1 MNEHYSNG
9 VLYRFVILRVAFTLI
24 TFLLMNS
31 LVLSSFPDFGSTDFQ
46 QRTIRGI
53 VTDETGAPFPYV
65 NVYLDGNVTVGV
77 TTNDKGEYR
86 ITVPDN
92 STLVF
97 AFVGYR
103 SMKVPVGT
111 TDVLDVKM
119 EPEMK
124 AIDEVVVVG
133 YGEQRRASVTSAVA
147 TIKSDQI
154 VQTPVSSVTQALAG
168 RLPGLTTMQSSGEPG
183 ADHAEFY
190 VRGVGTWNDALP
202 LYVIDGVERSSTIFR
217 TMSPEEIES
226 VSILKD
232 AAATAVYGSK
242 GANGVILVTTK
253 RGTQGAPEIS
263 FSSSYTIQQ
272 FTRFPQYLDSY
283 NSLVLY
289 NEALM
294 NDGGDPAYSEQELE
308 LYRNGSDPYRY
319 PNVDWYKE
327 MMKSYAPQFNS
338 SFSIRG
344 GSRTVSY
351 FVSASYMNQGGH
363 LEAKET
369 RVYDADYNNKRYRFT
384 SNLDAFITKAFTL
397 SFELGATYNDK
408 TDPYADDVFSNMNR
422 LGSWRMPALNPNGS
436 FSGTS
441 EFPNMNPIYLI
452 NGKGTDNRLTKS
464 LTSAIK
470 MNFNLGSFIKG
481 LTFNARVAYDSNFG
495 NNQYWTET
503 PNTYEL
509 ISRAGRADRYK
520 EYLQR
525 VYFGSS
531 TGTAS
536 PTRTF
541 DGLASLQYSRKFGDH
556 GINLQALSTINERL
570 YSSQIPFHSVSFVG
584 RANYSF
590 KSRYNIEGNAAYRGS
605 ENFAPGNR
613 FGFFPSISASWN
625 VHDESFMNSISFLNL
640 LKVRTSYGLTGSD
653 YVNTRFLYKEGK
665 WTSLDEGTNSQPAAY
680 FGPGAGNTRGISVEP
695 SIANPLAT
703 WETAHQYNFGIDLAV
718 LDDKISASFDRFFEK
733 RDGILQ
739 TSNSFSGIL
748 GIGVPELNIGKTSR
762 NGWEFE
768 LAFNQKIGADFNISI
783 RPNISY
789 FENKVIFR
797 DEPEDMD
804 WWLKEEGFPIDQ
816 PRGYVVLGYF
826 KDQEDI
832 ANSPVQQVGTAP
844 IPGDF
849 KYLDFNGDG
858 VVNQFDIVP
867 ISYTAVPNYTLG
879 TTFSFSYKSVDL
891 SLHFQGGT
899 QSSIYLSQYLQWEFY
914 NRAPV
919 MEHHLGRWTPE
930 THETATYPVLHMGSV
945 SQNHVPNTFWR
956 KDNTYLRL
964 KTLNI
969 GYSLSPSIA
978 RKLGLK
984 GMGLSFSG
992 INLITWDKLK
1002 TLDPETSTGTQTQV
1016 YPQSKNYTLR
1026 VNINF

>member
-1 MNEHYSNG
+1 MNEPYLYH
-9 VLYRFVILRVAFTLI
+9 VLRRYGIFRIAVTCL
-24 TFLLMNS
+24 TFLFVQVQVFSGVAGAGNS
-31 LVLSSFPDFGSTDFQ
+31 DFQ
-46 QRTIRGI
+46 QRTITGV
-53 VTDETGAPFPYV
+53 VTDETGVPFPFV
-65 NVYLDGNVTVGV
+65 NVYVEGNITIGI

-86 ITVPDN
+86 LTVPPN

-103 SMKVPVGT
+103 TLKLPLGVG
-111 TDVLDVKM
+111 DVLDVKM
-119 EPEMK
+119 EAEMQ
-124 AIDEVVVVG
+124 AIDEVVVIG
-133 YGEQRRASVTSAVA
+133 YGEQRKASVSASVS
-147 TIKSDQI
+147 TMKSDQI
-154 VQTPVSSVTQALAG
+154 MQTPVSSVTQALAG
-168 RLPGLTTMQSSGEPG
+168 RLPGLTSMQSSGEPG
-183 ADHAEFY
+183 ADHATFY
-190 VRGVGTWNDALP
+190 IRGVGTWNDALP
-202 LYVIDGVERSSTIFR
+202 LYVIDGVERTETIFR

-226 VSILKD
+226 ISILKD

-253 RGTQGAPEIS
+253 RGTQGAPDIT
-263 FSSSYTIQQ
+263 FSAGYTVQQ
-272 FTRFPQYLDSY
+272 FTRFPNYLDSY
-283 NSLVLY
+283 NSLILF

-294 NDGGDPAYSEQELE
+294 NDGGDPAYTEQELE

-319 PNVDWYKE
+319 PNTDWYEE

-338 SFSIRG
+338 AFSIRG

-351 FVSASYMNQGGH
+351 FVSGSYMNQGGH

-369 RVYDADYNNKRYRFT
+369 RVYDADYNNKRYRFS
-384 SNLDAFITKAFTL
+384 SNLDAYITKTFTL

-422 LGSWRMPALNPNGS
+422 LGPWRMPPLNPDGS

-441 EFPNMNPIYLI
+441 EFPEMNPIYLI

-470 MNFNLGSFIKG
+470 LNFNLGNLVKG
-481 LTFNARVAYDSNFG
+481 LTFNTRVAYDSNFG

-509 ISRAGRADRYK
+509 ISRAGRADRYS
-520 EYLQR
+520 EYLQK

-536 PTRTF
+536 PTRTL
-541 DGLASLQYSRKFGDH
+541 DGLASLQLTRRFGEH
-556 GINLQALSTINERL
+556 SINLQALSTVNERL

-613 FGFFPSISASWN
+613 FGFFPSISGSWN
-625 VHDESFMNSISFLNL
+625 VHEESFMNSISFINL
-640 LKVRTSYGLTGSD
+640 LKGRASFGITGSD
-653 YVNTRFLYKEGK
+653 YVNERFLYKEGK
-665 WTSLDEGTNSQPAAY
+665 WTTSSSGSSY
-680 FGPGAGNTRGISVEP
+680 FGPGAGVTNGLSTEP
-695 SIANPLAT
+695 AIANPLAT
-703 WETAHQYNFGIDLAV
+703 WETARQYNFGVDITVWNDR
-718 LDDKISASFDRFFEK
+718 ISASFDRFFEK

-739 TSNSFSGIL
+739 TSNSFSGVL

-768 LAFNQKIGADFNISI
+768 LSYTQKLGQEFTMNI
-783 RPNISY
+783 RPNVSY
-789 FENKVIFR
+789 FENEVVFR
-797 DEPEDMD
+797 DEPADMD
-804 WWLKEEGFPIDQ
+804 WWLKQEGFPINQ
-816 PRGYVVLGYF
+816 PKGYVVLGFF
-826 KDQEDI
+826 KDQADI
-832 ANSPVQQVGTAP
+832 ANSPVQQVGSAP

-867 ISYTAVPNYTLG
+867 INYTSVPNLTYG
-879 TTFSFSYKSVDL
+879 TTFSFAYKAFDV
-891 SLHFQGGT
+891 SLHFQGAT
-899 QSSIYLSQYLQWEFY
+899 QSSIYVSQYLQWEFY

-919 MEHHLGRWTPE
+919 MEHHLDRWTRE
-930 THETATYPVLHMGSV
+930 TAETATYPVLHMGSV
-945 SQNHVPNTFWR
+945 SQNHVPNTFWY

-964 KTLNI
+964 KTLNVS
-969 GYSLSPSIA
+969 YRLSPVA
-978 RKLGLK
+978 AKKLGMK
-984 GMGLSFSG
+984 GMRLTFSG
-992 INLITWDKLK
+992 INLVTWDKLK
-1002 TLDPETSTGTQTQV
+1002 TLDPETASGTATQV
-1016 YPQSKNYTLR
+1016 YPQSKNYSLS